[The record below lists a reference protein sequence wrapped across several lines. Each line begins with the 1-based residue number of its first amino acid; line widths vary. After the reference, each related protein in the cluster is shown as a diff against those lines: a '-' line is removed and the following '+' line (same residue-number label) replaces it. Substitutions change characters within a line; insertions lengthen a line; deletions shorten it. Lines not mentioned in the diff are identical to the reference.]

1 MAYEVQIKGMIPIA
15 KLRDQF
21 PTLEPILKKIPA
33 DAWAAVDEKG
43 NLVIGLMLFTTAA
56 MPISELQAF
65 KQEDQEQWSS
75 LCMRSLLIQL
85 EKAIDA
91 KMLTL
96 TGTSDPLIRVI
107 PIKHYG

>member
-1 MAYEVQIKGMIPIA
+1 MIQIA

-21 PTLEPILKKIPA
+21 PILEPILKKIPE
-33 DAWAAVDEKG
+33 DAWAAVDDKG
-43 NLVIGLMLFTTAA
+43 NLIIGLMVFTTAGI
-56 MPISELQAF
+56 PISELQAF

-85 EKAIDA
+85 ERAIDA

-96 TGTSDPLIRVI
+96 TGTSDSLIRVI

>member
-1 MAYEVQIKGMIPIA
+1 MAYEVQIKGMVPIA

-21 PTLEPILKKIPA
+21 PALEPVLKKIPE
-33 DAWAAVDEKG
+33 DAWAAVDDKG
-43 NLVIGLMLFTTAA
+43 NLIIGLMVFTTAGI
-56 MPISELQAF
+56 PISELQAF

-85 EKAIDA
+85 EKETDA

-96 TGTSDPLIRVI
+96 TGSSEPLIKVI
-107 PIKHYG
+107 PLRHYG